1 MMDPRTAQDRAEQV
15 LEDIQAQLARS
26 QTTTAQE
33 CKTISGRRRKS
44 PEERLAQLQ
53 ARAEQLEAALKAKRR
68 KAETREKIILGGWVL
83 ALCRQPSAKRQI
95 LNYLG
100 KAATMQ
106 KIKIPAQLAADI
118 EQAMRETEAAKAAPK

>member
-33 CKTISGRRRKS
+33 CKSISGRRRKS

-53 ARAEQLEAALKAKRR
+53 ARAEQLEAQLRAKRR
-68 KAETREKIILGGWVL
+68 KQDTREKIVLGGWIRAIGKKSDADRVRIMDFLGRFSASRNVEIPKVL
-83 ALCRQPSAKRQI
+83 QDEVA
-95 LNYLG
+95 
-100 KAATMQ
+100 
-106 KIKIPAQLAADI
+106 
-118 EQAMRETEAAKAAPK
+118 QAMRQAAAAKK